1 VQEFDM
7 LFSLADFRAKRILLE
22 ERGLMGLSRFTC
34 TDEMRIKPAILFT
47 RGHFKVLADGR
58 TPDAKKQRT
67 FVPSAVSL
75 SFPGFTLMLTIGL
88 DGQKLAPMLIG
99 QSRREV
105 KHNIPTS
112 AQIRDE
118 LKSFGLSLPEI
129 PIVLCHSPSTW
140 NNSQIHIDI
149 HALRCP
155 AKSAKVPSP

>member
-1 VQEFDM
+1 M

-67 FVPSAVSL
+67 FVPSAVSAVSL

-118 LKSFGLSLPEI
+118 LKSFGLS
-129 PIVLCHSPSTW
+129 
-140 NNSQIHIDI
+140 
-149 HALRCP
+149 A
-155 AKSAKVPSP
+155 

>member
-1 VQEFDM
+1 
-7 LFSLADFRAKRILLE
+7 
-22 ERGLMGLSRFTC
+22 MGLSRFTS
-34 TDEMRIKPAILFT
+34 ILFT

-58 TPDAKKQRT
+58 TPMQRSNEHS
-67 FVPSAVSL
+67 FPQPSRSA
-75 SFPGFTLMLTIGL
+75 PGFTLMLTIGL

-118 LKSFGLSLPEI
+118 LKSSGLSLPEI

-155 AKSAKVPSP
+155 AKSAKVSSS